1 MTFDQCAAAY
11 IAANEDGWRHP
22 RHVKLWRATLA
33 RYASPIF
40 GKLVVAD
47 VDRGLVL
54 RALDPIW
61 AIKPETASRVRGRI
75 ELILDFAEAR
85 GYRPEGSNP
94 ARLLPIKTA
103 LGRRPQ
109 KVQHFAALPYGEL
122 PAFMAELRKRGG
134 VAFRALEFLILCAS
148 RTAEVL
154 GAQWSEI
161 DLGARTWAIPANRMK
176 GSKEHR
182 VPQSDSAIKLLRALP
197 RELGNES
204 IFVGTRGKGLNLS
217 ALLLAVRAIRA
228 DGITAHGFR
237 SSFRDW
243 ASEHT
248 RFEREVVEMALA
260 HAICNK
266 VEEAYRRGDLL
277 EKRRLLMAAWSQYC
291 AKAPTTSEVVP
302 LRRKLARGAPKT

>member
-1 MTFDQCAAAY
+1 MSLAKARAAAADARALCQQGINPLDQRKASRAAAAAAAGKAMTFDQCAAAY

-40 GKLVVAD
+40 GKLVVSD

-122 PAFMAELRKRGG
+122 PAFMAELRPGARILDSVRLTHRRSVGRTVERDRSG
-134 VAFRALEFLILCAS
+134 RSDVGDSGEPDERQQGAPRALDRPGDRAAACP
-148 RTAEVL
+148 TA
-154 GAQWSEI
+154 
-161 DLGARTWAIPANRMK
+161 
-176 GSKEHR
+176 
-182 VPQSDSAIKLLRALP
+182 
-197 RELGNES
+197 
-204 IFVGTRGKGLNLS
+204 
-217 ALLLAVRAIRA
+217 
-228 DGITAHGFR
+228 
-237 SSFRDW
+237 
-243 ASEHT
+243 
-248 RFEREVVEMALA
+248 
-260 HAICNK
+260 
-266 VEEAYRRGDLL
+266 
-277 EKRRLLMAAWSQYC
+277 
-291 AKAPTTSEVVP
+291 
-302 LRRKLARGAPKT
+302 